1 MIVIS
6 KECGKE
12 AQRLYENMN
21 CTYLLL
27 HPSSNIIIDYIFETL
42 NKKGLQVKAVYKI
55 LRWDE
60 ILDDIYKNTYP
71 KSSSIKTHVHAH
83 AFINKYMFGNC
94 GLILILYK
102 NITYTELVKQTLE
115 VKRAIRMFVDK
126 TKNGTISIFCSTDE
140 LKQNMSNAQKH
151 KESNILPETI
161 NVFFSY
167 LHCPDT
173 IEQYE
178 EDFKVLSKYMINQLS
193 LQEIEGVLKYR
204 SYF

>member
-71 KSSSIKTHVHAH
+71 KSSSIKTHVHAQ
-83 AFINKYMFGNC
+83 IK
-94 GLILILYK
+94 LIK
-102 NITYTELVKQTLE
+102 N
-115 VKRAIRMFVDK
+115 
-126 TKNGTISIFCSTDE
+126 TKN
-140 LKQNMSNAQKH
+140 
-151 KESNILPETI
+151 
-161 NVFFSY
+161 
-167 LHCPDT
+167 
-173 IEQYE
+173 
-178 EDFKVLSKYMINQLS
+178 
-193 LQEIEGVLKYR
+193 
-204 SYF
+204 